1 MANENPDDG
10 GARPPDATTPEGARP
25 EGRTTGE
32 GARPDTGTSDA
43 DTLRDA
49 GRESLKR
56 ERDARREAE
65 RRASELERRLTELE
79 DAGKSEVERA
89 IARLDRQSGE
99 LDASR
104 SRVAEL
110 EEKLAARELLELK
123 REIALEVGI
132 PLEAAHRLQG
142 TDARS
147 IKADATRYLEE
158 RKAGAVGDFGGGRG
172 GTASG
177 ARGVDM
183 NRIIREAS
191 GRQ

>member
-1 MANENPDDG
+1 MADESSSDA
-10 GARPPDATTPEGARP
+10 GAMPAELTTPEGARP
-25 EGRTTGE
+25 DGRTAGE

-43 DTLRDA
+43 DTLRERGKEALD
-49 GRESLKR
+49 R
-56 ERDARREAE
+56 ERTARREAE
-65 RRASELERRLTELE
+65 RRVAEAERQLAELQ
-79 DAGKSEVERA
+79 DAGKSEVDRA
-89 IARLDRQSGE
+89 ISRLDRQSAE

-104 SRVAEL
+104 GRIAEL
-110 EEKLAARELLELK
+110 EEKLATRELLELK
-123 REIALEVGI
+123 REIALELGI
-132 PLEAAHRLQG
+132 PQEAAHRLQG

-147 IKADATRYLEE
+147 IKSDATRYLEE
-158 RKAGAVGDFGGGRG
+158 RTKGAVGDFGGGRG

>member
-1 MANENPDDG
+1 MADESSGDA
-10 GARPPDATTPEGARP
+10 GARPAEPPAPEGARP

-32 GARPDTGTSDA
+32 GARPDPGTNDA
-43 DTLRDA
+43 DTLREQGKEA
-49 GRESLKR
+49 LER
-56 ERDARREAE
+56 ERNARREAE
-65 RRASELERRLTELE
+65 RRATDSERRLAELE
-79 DAGKSEVERA
+79 DAGKSEIERA
-89 IARLDRQSGE
+89 IARLDRQSAE
-99 LDASR
+99 LDQKT

-110 EEKLAARELLELK
+110 ESKLAERDLLELK
-123 REIALEVGI
+123 REIALDVGI

-172 GTASG
+172 GSASG

-183 NRIIREAS
+183 NRLIREAS

>member
-1 MANENPDDG
+1 MADETSSDS
-10 GARPPDATTPEGARP
+10 GARPDELPAAEGARP
-25 EGRTTGE
+25 DARSTGE
-32 GARPDTGTSDA
+32 GARPDTGSSNDA
-43 DTLRDA
+43 ETLRDT
-49 GRESLKR
+49 GKESLNR
-56 ERDARREAE
+56 ERNARREAE
-65 RRASELERRLTELE
+65 RRATEAERRLAELE

-89 IARLDRQSGE
+89 IARLDRQSAE

-110 EEKLAARELLELK
+110 ETKLAERELLELK
-123 REIALEVGI
+123 REIALELGV

-158 RKAGAVGDFGGGRG
+158 RKTPAGDFGGGRG

>member
-1 MANENPDDG
+1 VSDDSTG
-10 GARPPDATTPEGARP
+10 EVGARPADAPAPEGARP
-25 EGRTTGE
+25 DGRTTGE
-32 GARPDTGTSDA
+32 GARPDTGTDDA
-43 DTLRDA
+43 KALRDA
-49 GRESLKR
+49 GREALER
-56 ERDARREAE
+56 ERNARREAE
-65 RRASELERRLTELE
+65 RRATEFEKRLAELE

-89 IARLDRQSGE
+89 IARLDRQSAE
-99 LDASR
+99 LDQSR
-104 SRVAEL
+104 NRVAEL
-110 EEKLAARELLELK
+110 ESKLAARELLELK
-123 REIALEVGI
+123 REIALDVGI

-158 RKAGAVGDFGGGRG
+158 RKGAEGSLGVGRG
-172 GTASG
+172 GAASG